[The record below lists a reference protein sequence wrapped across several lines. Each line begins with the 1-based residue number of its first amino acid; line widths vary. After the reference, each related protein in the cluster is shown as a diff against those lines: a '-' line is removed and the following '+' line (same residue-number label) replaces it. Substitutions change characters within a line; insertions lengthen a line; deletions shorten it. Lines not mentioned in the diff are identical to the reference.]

1 MNLRERCGGH
11 GRFRERGK
19 PNRATDGNEQG
30 RTATDRQP
38 SLRTSVLDSSRTYR
52 CSNGPIS
59 FSTNERIWQ
68 KDNGFACVITDPES
82 MNPSFGSPRTSDTAT
97 SGDHPHPTQAGAA
110 PSLLHQPATCHNS
123 AYSVLQHRQPL
134 GVLGGHCVIHGRQP
148 LPQFDVD
155 TAVALAERYQLI
167 RRPDVYLPCASL
179 RVSMPLVPSPDQLGS
194 PPPNRPTDTTPTGRG
209 RARVLSAGERRIRAS
224 QVPAFSTQT
233 GSRQSLPL
241 PACMFRRTSGGP
253 NRTHTHA
260 WVHVRRPH
268 SSTRQRLWRTVIPVR
283 SMRTPLS
290 SSERNTYAPVATP
303 PSTRATVFQLT
314 DSNPTTRHFCGPR
327 CT

>member
-59 FSTNERIWQ
+59 FSTNERIWR

-97 SGDHPHPTQAGAA
+97 SGDQPHPTQAGAA

-194 PPPNRPTDTTPTGRG
+194 PPPTDPPTLPRQGGAERAYSLLASDVFGRPRFQLSQPKPVVGNHCRSLHVCFGAQAADPT
-209 RARVLSAGERRIRAS
+209 A
-224 QVPAFSTQT
+224 
-233 GSRQSLPL
+233 
-241 PACMFRRTSGGP
+241 
-253 NRTHTHA
+253 RTHTHGYT
-260 WVHVRRPH
+260 
-268 SSTRQRLWRTVIPVR
+268 SG
-283 SMRTPLS
+283 
-290 SSERNTYAPVATP
+290 
-303 PSTRATVFQLT
+303 
-314 DSNPTTRHFCGPR
+314 DPTAALVSVCGVP
-327 CT
+327 